1 MSSNELSLRYDLL
14 NSQMNP
20 HFINNAIQ
28 SICNAMT
35 KGNVNQ
41 SINWLNKLSHLYR
54 LVQKSTKSKL
64 IDLKDEIEISKLYI
78 ELQRDLFDKGFSY
91 SIIID
96 EALQEDLEYTK
107 VPPLIFQPLIENAI
121 LHGLK
126 DMKRNGK
133 GSLKIT
139 ITLEKEML
147 YVCIT
152 DNGNGI
158 TKTEKE
164 LNESSGISLENIN
177 ERLKII
183 NGTKS
188 DKKLLDVRTL
198 RSDAGIISGTQSC
211 LRVPL
216 IQI

>member
-1 MSSNELSLRYDLL
+1 MSLNELSLRYDLL

-28 SICNAMT
+28 SICNAIT

-54 LVQKSTKSKL
+54 LVQKSTKSKMIEL
-64 IDLKDEIEISKLYI
+64 QDEIEISRLYI
-78 ELQRDLFDKGFSY
+78 ELQQDLFDKGFLY
-91 SIIID
+91 TIQID
-96 EALQEDLEYTK
+96 PLLEDDLEYTK

-126 DMKRNGK
+126 NKKRTGK
-133 GSLKIT
+133 GKINIS

-152 DNGNGI
+152 DNGDGI
-158 TKTEKE
+158 TKAQNE
-164 LNESSGISLENIN
+164 LNEASGISLENIN

-183 NGTKS
+183 NGNKC
-188 DKKLLDVRTL
+188 DKKLLDVQTL
-198 RSDAGIISGTQSC
+198 RNDTGITLGTQSC
-211 LRVPL
+211 LRIPL

>member
-28 SICNAMT
+28 SICNAIT

-41 SINWLNKLSHLYR
+41 SINWLNRLSHLYR

-64 IDLKDEIEISKLYI
+64 IDLQDEIEISTLYI
-78 ELQRDLFDKGFSY
+78 ELQRDLFDKGFTY
-91 SIIID
+91 TIVID
-96 EALQEDLEYTK
+96 EALKENLEFTK

-126 DMKRNGK
+126 GMKRNGK
-133 GSLKIT
+133 GM
-139 ITLEKEML
+139 LEISIRLESEML
-147 YVCIT
+147 CVCIT

-183 NGTKS
+183 NGTDCK
-188 DKKLLDVRTL
+188 KKLLDVRTL
-198 RSDAGIISGTQSC
+198 RSEHGGVYGTQSC
-211 LRVPL
+211 LRIPL